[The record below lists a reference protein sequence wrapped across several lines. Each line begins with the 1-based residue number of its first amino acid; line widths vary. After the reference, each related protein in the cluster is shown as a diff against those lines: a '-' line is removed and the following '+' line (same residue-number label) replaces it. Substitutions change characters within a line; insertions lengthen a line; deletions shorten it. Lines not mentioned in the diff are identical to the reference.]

1 MSKIVK
7 DTDNY
12 SLVIY
17 QSPKNRSRV
26 FLQLRK
32 GGKLQ
37 EERLYGGSN
46 KVGLRAFLIVRYAR
60 IHKVDFKEA
69 WESNEVWLD

>member
-1 MSKIVK
+1 MPKTTE

-17 QSPKNRSRV
+17 QSPKNMSRA

-37 EERLYGGSN
+37 EEIGKHGHW
-46 KVGLRAFLIVRYAR
+46 KKF
-60 IHKVDFKEA
+60 
-69 WESNEVWLD
+69 